1 MFCDIIVG
9 VLCIETGFIMK
20 EKETAKK
27 GITEIKIKE
36 AVNITGKSRGWVI
49 RTLQRELFK
58 MNNQPERSAT
68 TYINNSFIQE

>member
-1 MFCDIIVG
+1 M
-9 VLCIETGFIMK
+9 GFIMK
-20 EKETAKK
+20 EKAKK

-58 MNNQPERSAT
+58 MNNQPERTVTS
-68 TYINNSFIQE
+68 YIDNSHIKNKAQKSDTLLMGQREY